1 MKEMPSNPFT
11 LQGKSVLITGA
22 ASGIGRATALLCSQM
37 GATTIL
43 VDLNEEGLKSTRGE
57 IENQDTCTIYPL
69 NLTDDVV
76 VASFVGILPKLDGV
90 VSNAGIVKSLL
101 AKFNEKEDMEKIF
114 KINTFSHI
122 NLIQELIKQ
131 KKLNKGASIVMTSS
145 MSGVFCGLAG
155 GSLYGATKAALV
167 GYAKALAIELAS
179 RGIRVNTVH
188 PGMIETPLTKDTALS
203 AELLAD
209 DAKNYPLG
217 RYGHPEE
224 IAAAM
229 VYLLSD
235 ATVWMTGSKL
245 LIDGGYSLK

>member
-1 MKEMPSNPFT
+1 MEKPNNPFS
-11 LQGKSVLITGA
+11 LQGKTVLITGA
-22 ASGIGRATALLCSQM
+22 ASGIGKATALLCAQM

-43 VDLNEEGLKSTRGE
+43 VDLNEEGLKQTSAE
-57 IENQDTCTIYPL
+57 IGGPGQCSIHSL
-69 NLTDDVV
+69 NLTDEEAV
-76 VASFVGILPKLDGV
+76 SGFVGTLPKLDGV

-114 KINTFSHI
+114 QINTFSHI

-167 GYAKALAIELAS
+167 GYAKALAIELAP

-203 AELLAD
+203 AELLAE

-217 RYGHPEE
+217 RYGKPEE

>member
-1 MKEMPSNPFT
+1 MEKPNNPFS
-11 LQGKSVLITGA
+11 LQGKTVLITGA
-22 ASGIGRATALLCSQM
+22 ASGIGKATALLCAQM

-43 VDLNEEGLKSTRGE
+43 VDLNEEGLKQTSAE
-57 IENQDTCTIYPL
+57 IESPGQCSIYPL
-69 NLTDDVV
+69 NLTDDEAV
-76 VASFVGILPKLDGV
+76 SGFVGTLPKLDGV

-114 KINTFSHI
+114 QINTFSHI

-167 GYAKALAIELAS
+167 GYAKALAIELAP

-203 AELLAD
+203 AELLAE

-217 RYGHPEE
+217 RYGKPEE

>member
-1 MKEMPSNPFT
+1 MLSNPFS
-11 LQGKSVLITGA
+11 LQGKTVLITGA
-22 ASGIGRATALLCSQM
+22 ASGIGKATAILCSQM

-43 VDLNEEGLKSTRGE
+43 VDLNEEGLQKTKSE
-57 IENQDTCTIYPL
+57 IKNSDSCTVFPL
-69 NLTDDVV
+69 DLTDDKA
-76 VASFVGILPKLDGV
+76 VASVVGSIPKLDGV

-101 AKFNEKEDMEKIF
+101 AKFNEKEDMERIF
-114 KINTFSHI
+114 QINTFSHI

-131 KKLNKGASIVMTSS
+131 KRLNKGASIVMTSS

-167 GYAKALAIELAS
+167 GYAKALAIELAP
-179 RGIRVNTVH
+179 RGIRVNTLH
-188 PGMIETPLTKDTALS
+188 PGMIETPLTNDTALS
-203 AELLAD
+203 AELLAE

-217 RYGHPEE
+217 RYGKPEE